1 MFNKILITIYTIST
15 LFFFNNCKKEE
26 ELPDS
31 NPVSKKTE
39 KDSVDKTA
47 KQGSSTKMDKIPAK
61 TAKFIKEFGTISLP
75 DPRKDRGIP
84 LMKALNNRK
93 TSRKFSLQQLPLQI
107 ISDLLWAASGI
118 NRPEGKM
125 TAPTAANSQ
134 EIEIY
139 LAHEKGLF
147 YYQRKDHSLKPVLEK
162 DVRVETGKQKFT
174 DTAPLVLIYVGNYQK
189 MDRPRE
195 KTEFYFATDT
205 GFVSQNVYLFCA
217 SENLATVVIG
227 WLDKEKL
234 LEAMELD
241 SKKYKVVLTQPVG
254 FPAK

>member
-1 MFNKILITIYTIST
+1 
-15 LFFFNNCKKEE
+15 
-26 ELPDS
+26 
-31 NPVSKKTE
+31 
-39 KDSVDKTA
+39 
-47 KQGSSTKMDKIPAK
+47 MDKKKAHK
-61 TAKFIKEFGTISLP
+61 EKFIEEFTTIKLP
-75 DPRKDRGIP
+75 TPRKDRGLA

-93 TSRKFSLQQLPLQI
+93 TSRKFKLQQLPLQI

-118 NRPEGKM
+118 NRPDGKM
-125 TAPTAANSQ
+125 TAPTASNSQ

-147 YYQRKDHSLKPVLEK
+147 YYHRKAHSLKPVLEK

-189 MDRPRE
+189 MDRPRK

-227 WLDKEKL
+227 WLNKEKL
-234 LEAMELD
+234 LKTMELD
-241 SKKYKVVLTQPVG
+241 SAKYKVVLTQPVG
-254 FPAK
+254 FPAI